1 MSLIETRLQNLRVN
15 SDLDKNMARP
25 SRYGAL
31 DLFVEQSYAR
41 DGIITDELRERAFAA
56 NGREVQIPVI
66 DYDGDVT
73 ISNVR
78 SCDIAD
84 DENTSKLVNVTFVT
98 YAFGF
103 TMVPTLYDNNE
114 IRIQKDW
121 ERKFLKYLYKL
132 ADTLDAGAVAALS
145 ANKTQVFKELL
156 TYTQAGNSIQVPWVQ
171 REDALADFD
180 AMMAANDYFG
190 RMHIV
195 GNAGIQALVT
205 KLAQHGLYND
215 VDKRNEYLNKIFH
228 FTNNVTNEASAYAS
242 GYAVEH
248 GNVGMLFRVD
258 REALRRTDLGP
269 MGEWDITTL
278 PVLNIPV
285 GTFFKDSVGNYS
297 TIAGAASADMTC
309 VHKEYYGFSVDVAYL
324 VAYNSDPTEIAN
336 PIMKFD
342 ILKSTMTPVTTI
354 PVQVVNPA
362 ESPVNT
368 KEVVGA

>member
-1 MSLIETRLQNLRVN
+1 MSLIETKMQNLRVN

-66 DYDGDVT
+66 DYDGEVT

-98 YAFGF
+98 YAWGF

-156 TYTQAGNSIQVPWVQ
+156 TYTQAGNSVQVPWVQ

-215 VDKRNEYLNKIFH
+215 VDKRNEYLNKI
-228 FTNNVTNEASAYAS
+228 YAS

-269 MGEWDITTL
+269 MGEWDVSTL

-285 GTFFKDSVGNYS
+285 GTFFKDSVGDYS
-297 TIAGAASADMTC
+297 GIAGAASSDMKC
-309 VHKEYYGFSVDVAYL
+309 VHKEYYGFSVDVAYM
-324 VAYNSDPTEIAN
+324 VAYNSDPAEIAN

-354 PVQVVNPA
+354 PVQVVNPT

-368 KEVVGA
+368 KEVAGA